1 MAARKD
7 PFAIAWLVGNELRQA
22 RVRLGETQA
31 TAAELI
37 GCSTSRMNYMETGRS
52 VQQPDDVRA
61 LMKFYGRPDDG
72 ERLASLLTKPTR
84 RVWWAPWEPV
94 IPEHIRLF
102 IGLEG
107 FAASEFVYVPS
118 IVPGLLQTADYS
130 MALIGADQVSPLHHD
145 RVVEFRQI
153 RAQRL
158 YDEEEALALAV
169 VIDEHALDRPVGG
182 PGCLREQLEHL
193 LVLAD
198 RDNVVVQVVPNVVA
212 VHDGLAGPLN
222 LLDFAGAQSIG
233 YVEYADGATYLPDY
247 HQVAGYHYR
256 RKQLQAVALDSARSR
271 EVIAARRE
279 ALD

>member
-31 TAAELI
+31 TASELI

-61 LMKFYGRPDDG
+61 LMAFYGRPEDG
-72 ERLASLLTKPTR
+72 ERLSSLLTKPTR
-84 RVWWAPWEPV
+84 RVWWAPWQPV
-94 IPEHIRLF
+94 IPEHMRLF
-102 IGLEG
+102 VGLEG
-107 FAASEFVYVPS
+107 LAASEFVYVPS

-130 MALIGADQVSPLHHD
+130 TALIGSSQVSPLHHG
-145 RVVEFRQI
+145 RVVEFRQV

-158 YDEEEALALAV
+158 NDGDEPLALAV

-182 PGCLREQLEHL
+182 PACLRAQLEHL
-193 LVLAD
+193 LALSE
-198 RDNVVVQVVPNVVA
+198 RENVIVQVVPDAVA
-212 VHDGLAGPLN
+212 VHDGLVGPLN
-222 LLDFAGAQSIG
+222 LLDFTAAQSIG
-233 YVEYADGATYLPDY
+233 YVEYPDGAVYVPDY
-247 HQVAGYHYR
+247 HQVAGYHHR
-256 RKQLQAVALDSARSR
+256 RKQLQAVALDPARSR